1 MTNADKPAMPAGTT
15 GKRRIN
21 QNDPGSDFVTMS
33 YSKPVHRGLTK
44 REHFAAMALQGLLSN
59 PATGDSAL
67 WDNAP
72 EWANQM
78 TSSAVEFAD
87 ALLAEMEQKK
97 VKP

>member
-1 MTNADKPAMPAGTT
+1 MTNADMPAMPFSSTQL
-15 GKRRIN
+15 IN
-21 QNDPGSDFVTMS
+21 GDVECGAT
-33 YSKPVHRGLTK
+33 GLTK

-59 PATGDSAL
+59 PATGDSSL

-87 ALLAEMEQKK
+87 ALLAELGRTK
-97 VKP
+97 

>member
-33 YSKPVHRGLTK
+33 YSKPVHLGLTK

-59 PATGDSAL
+59 PATGDSSL